1 MKKSE
6 LQQIIREEIAKVLS
20 ENNFIK
26 DFEKFIGDGDATE
39 AVIDYFSWKNKLTPQ
54 QKSALKNKFLSKF
67 SIKSTGPLPS
77 DIKPRIGK

>member
-26 DFEKFIGDGDATE
+26 NFEKFIGDGDATE
-39 AVIDYFSWKNKLTPQ
+39 AVIDYFSLKNKLTPQ

>member
-1 MKKSE
+1 MKVSE
-6 LQQIIREEIAKVLS
+6 LKQIIKEEVTKALS
-20 ENNFIK
+20 ENKFIK
-26 DFEKFIGDGDATE
+26 DFEEYIGDEDATE
-39 AVIDYFSWKNKLTPQ
+39 SVIDYFSKKNKLTPE

>member
-1 MKKSE
+1 MKVSE
-6 LQQIIREEIAKVLS
+6 LKKLIKEEIAKVLS
-20 ENNFIK
+20 ENKFIE
-26 DFEKFIGDGDATE
+26 DFEEYIGDGDATE
-39 AVIDYFSWKNKLTPQ
+39 AVIDYFSLKNKLTPE